1 MGIDARLLY
10 YWILIVLI
18 MFFLIQLA
26 KFDTLIKNDFEG
38 SEEKEE
44 ISVNELDSSDGEL
57 ATVKAFL

>member
-1 MGIDARLLY
+1 
-10 YWILIVLI
+10 